1 MIETQRPDPDELLAS
16 LQKKQ
21 KKQRGGKLYLFL
33 GMAPGVGKTYAMLL
47 AAHEIKRSGIDV
59 VVGVAETHGRQETKD
74 LLVGLEIVPKVTLE
88 YRDILLEEF
97 DLDAVLKRKPKSV
110 LVDELA
116 HSNVPGSRHTKRWQ
130 DVFEILDAGID
141 VFSTL
146 NIQHLESRK
155 ESVEKVV
162 GIIVR
167 ETVPDSVLDRAHQIR
182 LIDLSPSDLLQR
194 LKEGKVYLGDKAEAA
209 LAHFF
214 KEDKLTALREIS
226 LRLVAEKVDMELQGF
241 AAEREAGAQ
250 FPVVDRLIV
259 PISSHFS
266 AEQLI
271 RATRRLAFN
280 LEASWIA
287 LYVDTGGFLS
297 ETETKMVTKNLELA
311 RSLGAETMAITDM
324 NWAEAI
330 LRVAKQKN
338 VTQIVVARPQ
348 RKWFKGLSENG
359 LLLRQLL
366 KSHVNVTIIGAEA
379 RLKEK
384 SFSSI
389 FSYFQIKSPS
399 STYIKAMGVML
410 LLSLLNAALAP
421 FIAYR
426 AVGFIFLIGTLVLG
440 LFVPLGPILF
450 SATFTAFIWDFFF
463 IPPVGSFWIQDN
475 EDVFMLVSYVI
486 AALTISILSWRL
498 QRQQE
503 VLASREAR
511 FYMLYKTVRD
521 IVTLANKEAMIHAV
535 LDRLEEFLSGACDV
549 SLARKDGSLKV
560 FPNQRLK
567 LVKIERE
574 VAVAKWAMDNHKPAG
589 WSTETLSA
597 AEALYIPL
605 MGVSEK
611 IGVLA
616 FQPKK
621 KSSFPPQDA
630 DLLFAIARQLA
641 ISLEREI
648 FRERALETGRL
659 QETEK
664 MHRAI
669 LNLITEELRTTLS
682 TIVQSAE
689 ILGEKDPTATRL
701 LDAAEKLQ
709 FAVDNLLTMSRLITG
724 VFPLHK
730 EVIAVTD
737 LLDLAKGYIKR
748 SLAGHQVKLNLIGEV
763 SPVFVDAALCKQVFA
778 NILGNAAEYSPLGSS
793 IGIEILQKG
802 SEIQVVIRDQG
813 SGIREEEMGRIFD
826 KFYRTP
832 GTKGVGVGLGLS
844 VAKGILKV
852 HGGKIAVE
860 NMKGG
865 GAAFS
870 LWIPITLP

>member
-1 MIETQRPDPDELLAS
+1 MIETQRPDPDALLAS

-21 KKQRGGKLYLFL
+21 KKKRGGKLYLFL

-47 AAHEIKRSGIDV
+47 AAHEAKRSGIDI

-74 LLVGLEIVPKVTLE
+74 LLAGLDIVPKIVLE
-88 YRDILLEEF
+88 YREILLEEF
-97 DLDAVLKRKPKSV
+97 DLDAVLARKPKLV
-110 LVDELA
+110 LIDELA

-155 ESVEKVV
+155 ESVERVA

-194 LKEGKVYLGDKAEAA
+194 LKEGKVYLGEKAEAA
-209 LAHFF
+209 LSHFF
-214 KEDKLTALREIS
+214 KEDKLTALREIA

-241 AAEREAGAQ
+241 AAQREAGAQ

-259 PISSHFS
+259 PISSRFS

-287 LYVDTGGFLS
+287 LYVDTGRILS
-297 ETETKMVTKNLELA
+297 ETEAKIVTKNLELA
-311 RSLGAETMAITDM
+311 RSLGAETMAITDT

-330 LRVAKQKN
+330 IRVARQKS
-338 VTQIVVARPQ
+338 VTQIVIARPQ
-348 RKWFKGLSENG
+348 SKWFKGLSENA

-366 KSHVNVTIIGAEA
+366 KSHVNVTIIGAET
-379 RLKEK
+379 RLEEK
-384 SFSSI
+384 IFSKI
-389 FSYFQIKSPS
+389 FSYLKIKSS
-399 STYIKAMGVML
+399 SSSYIKAMGVML
-410 LLSLLNAALAP
+410 LLSLLNAVLAP

-440 LFVPLGPILF
+440 LFVPLGPILL
-450 SATFTAFIWDFFF
+450 SATFTAFAWDFFF
-463 IPPVGSFWIQDN
+463 IPPVGSFLIQET
-475 EDVFMLVSYVI
+475 EDVFMLFSYMI
-486 AALTISILSWRL
+486 AAVTIAILSWRL

-535 LDRLEEFLSGACDV
+535 LDRLQEFLSGACDV
-549 SLARKDGSLKV
+549 SLARKDGSLKD
-560 FPNQRLK
+560 FSKQRLQ

-574 VAVAKWAMDNHKPAG
+574 MAVAKWAMDNHKPAG

-605 MGVSEK
+605 IGTSEK
-611 IGVLA
+611 VGVLA

-621 KSSFPPQDA
+621 RSSLPPQDA
-630 DLLFAIARQLA
+630 DLLFAVARQLA

-682 TIVQSAE
+682 TIVQSAK
-689 ILGEKDPTATRL
+689 ILGEKDQAATLL

-709 FAVDNLLTMSRLITG
+709 FSVDNLLTMSRLITG
-724 VFPLHK
+724 VFPLNK
-730 EVIAVTD
+730 EAILVTD
-737 LLDLAKGYIKR
+737 LLALAQAYIKR
-748 SLAGHQVKLNLIGEV
+748 SLMGHQVKVNLVGEV
-763 SPVFVDAALCKQVFA
+763 SSVFIDISLCKQVLA
-778 NILGNAAEYSPLGSS
+778 NVLANAAEYSPQGSS
-793 IGIEILQKG
+793 IEIEIFPKG
-802 SEIQVVIRDQG
+802 SEIQIVVRDQG
-813 SGIREEEMGRIFD
+813 PGIKEEEMGRIFD
-826 KFYRTP
+826 KFYRAP
-832 GTKGVGVGLGLS
+832 GTKGGGVGLGLS

-852 HGGKIAVE
+852 HGGKIAVS
-860 NMKGG
+860 NQPDG

-870 LWIPITLP
+870 LWLPITLP